1 LSGLRDRCREAPAPA
16 WSWARRARDG
26 SSRAG
31 RRCSG
36 RTDASD
42 HGSYAELPMRET
54 DGAVLVQQLGDL
66 HGVEGRAL
74 EKVVANCEEIE

>member
-1 LSGLRDRCREAPAPA
+1 MELVVVSAEEGRGTGRVVPGAALGQDRRFGSRQLRGPTV
-16 WSWARRARDG
+16 AR
-26 SSRAG
+26 
-31 RRCSG
+31 
-36 RTDASD
+36 
-42 HGSYAELPMRET
+42 T

>member
-1 LSGLRDRCREAPAPA
+1 
-16 WSWARRARDG
+16 
-26 SSRAG
+26 
-31 RRCSG
+31 
-36 RTDASD
+36 
-42 HGSYAELPMRET
+42 MRET